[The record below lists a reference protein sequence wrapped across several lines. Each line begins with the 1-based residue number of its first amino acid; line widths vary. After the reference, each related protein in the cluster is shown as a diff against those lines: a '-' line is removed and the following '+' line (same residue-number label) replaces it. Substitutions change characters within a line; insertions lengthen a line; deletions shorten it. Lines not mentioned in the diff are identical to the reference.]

1 MPDPVRIKILVIVRL
16 VLFFIKAIKKAKIAM
31 IKPKILDRTISK
43 IIHENALNKSLVS
56 FVVKVVLIIVAN
68 SLLLKTKHK

>member
-1 MPDPVRIKILVIVRL
+1 MPHPVRIKILVILKV
-16 VLFFIKAIKKAKIAM
+16 VLFFIKAIKKATIAI
-31 IKPKILDRTISK
+31 IKPKMLDRTTSK

-68 SLLLKTKHK
+68 SLLLKNKT